1 MSKVDHHRAV
11 SLRGSQ
17 HRPGSA
23 AEWAFL
29 RRAEAHVW
37 LLLSIEPLHVR
48 IYMLG
53 AYCEWIYNIISPGPL
68 VGLFV
73 RESKKA
79 LICGRLGSS
88 KDGSESPLLLLPL
101 VAGCC

>member
-37 LLLSIEPLHVR
+37 LLLSIEPLHVSHD
-48 IYMLG
+48 MWG
-53 AYCEWIYNIISPGPL
+53 AYCAWIEQISSPGPMDG
-68 VGLFV
+68 GLG

-88 KDGSESPLLLLPL
+88 KDGSESPLLLLLL